1 MSGESFPSESSSEN
15 RADQP
20 VLLPDANAKVLRSV
34 DLFGNLRMIWIE
46 HAGGY
51 YRLSITSRGKL
62 ILQK

>member
-1 MSGESFPSESSSEN
+1 MTGELPSGESGSANS
-15 RADQP
+15 ADRP
-20 VLLPDANAKVLRSV
+20 VLLPDANAKVLHSV

-46 HAGGY
+46 HAGSY